1 LSIRYGTRIL
11 YLAKGKTA
19 VELADNAQL
28 APTLEAIKSAVMAG
42 ELDAQIEIAS
52 EDLKSGFKG

>member
-1 LSIRYGTRIL
+1 M
-11 YLAKGKTA
+11 
-19 VELADNAQL
+19 ELADNAQL